1 MRPMRA
7 ATVPLSDNTLIIEA
21 SRMSKERLV
30 HCAPA
35 PLAVA
40 MLLCAVVLCGC
51 GGAEARRDRY
61 FEKARSLVAQQEWEK
76 AQLELRNALQID
88 PNDAR
93 ARVLLGNVAEK
104 LGDPRQAVQ
113 IYQSVLDTDKDNAG
127 ARAGL
132 AKLYALGGL
141 PDKAIELANA
151 GLAKSP
157 GDADLLTVR
166 GVALARKGDL
176 AAALADAE
184 KAIRS
189 DPKNENAI
197 ALLASLYARN
207 NRTDEAMR
215 LVQSGVV
222 AHPKNPDLR
231 TILAQLQESAG
242 KRPEAEQSYRDLI
255 AVDPQNLGH
264 RYLLVQFLLRG
275 DEIDKA
281 ETALRAAVKAKP
293 DELQPK
299 LALANLLASKRSFA
313 TGEKELLSLVASA
326 PKDLELQLGL
336 AEFYDSH
343 GKTAQSQAAYRGVI
357 DKDGRGAQGL
367 IARNRLAASA
377 LRSRDF
383 AGASKLLAE
392 VLEENPQDNDALA
405 MRAEIALDR
414 GDAAAAITDLRAVLR
429 DRPDSIPAQR
439 ALARAYLQNKDAAL
453 AEQTLRAAL
462 ERAPGDPQ
470 LRVDQAQL
478 LLQSGKTEQ
487 AQQALEQVVA
497 QSPTNM
503 AAQELL
509 FRVQASRKDL
519 VGARKTAQL
528 VKSARPELAVGDY
541 FVGLVDRAE
550 NKPDEARESFE
561 RALRLQPAAAEPLTA
576 LVELLVSEKR
586 TDVALARL
594 DTVVAAQPKNAVPAN
609 LRGELLVSLNRIP
622 EAAASFRLA
631 IAVAPGW
638 WVPYRGQALAHL
650 LVKETSQAIQVY
662 QEGIKATA
670 APALETDL
678 ATLYER
684 LGRPDDAIRV
694 YEEFARRS
702 PDSEIAANNLA
713 MLLVNYRKDPQSI
726 ARARELSARFEKSQ
740 VPAYVNTV
748 GWVQYK
754 LGNFAAA
761 IPLLQRAADQAPE
774 APQMKYMLGMAQY
787 KAGKR
792 DDALRNLEASV
803 QAGRNF
809 TGIDDARAAIAELKR
824 S

>member
-405 MRAEIALDR
+405 MRAEIALGR

-439 ALARAYLQNKDAAL
+439 ALARAYLQNNDAAL

-586 TDVALARL
+586 TDVALAR
-594 DTVVAAQPKNAVPAN
+594 
-609 LRGELLVSLNRIP
+609 LVSLNRIP